1 MPRSSRRSLPA
12 PRSVLTVGLGA
23 LVALGLVSPAQS
35 SSHREAPMISEDPT
49 ADNTDVYAFVAPDAP
64 GTVTLISNF
73 NGFQEPGG
81 GPNYFKFGDDVL
93 YEIKIDNDGDAV
105 EDVTYGFRFSTTTV
119 DPDSFLYAT
128 GPITSID
135 DSTWNRPQRYTVF
148 RNGTEVASNLLTPP
162 ANVGPRSTP
171 DYEALAA
178 QAVHD
183 LPGGGQVFAGQRD
196 EGFYVDIASI
206 FDLGGLRPLNSAHAV
221 PLPDASGIDT
231 FAGYNV
237 QSIALQ
243 VPTSDLVAG
252 SEPVIGV
259 WSTASRQATRT
270 LTAGDAS
277 FSGDWVQVSRLGSP
291 LVNEVV
297 IPLGLKDAF
306 NSLEPSQDAATLA
319 GVQAPPLATEGDIP
333 LVTDPIIAG
342 LVEALY
348 GVSVPPAPRDD
359 LVSIF
364 LTGVAD
370 VNQPANVVPAEMLRL
385 NTSVTP
391 TAFADQD
398 RLGLLA
404 GQADGFPNGRRV
416 GDDVVDIALRAV
428 AGGTPFTPDFNVAPN
443 NALSDGANAN
453 DRPYLGSFP
462 YLATPHQ
469 GYDLNN
475 PARVT
480 TAGPPVTQPTSQPS
494 GQETAAPT
502 TVPAGPQ
509 LPVTGW
515 GPTLT
520 SFLAAAAM
528 IASVLGARR
537 LVRSRAGQ

>member
-1 MPRSSRRSLPA
+1 MTA
-12 PRSVLTVGLGA
+12 
-23 LVALGLVSPAQS
+23 
-35 SSHREAPMISEDPT
+35 EDPV
-49 ADNTDVYAFVAPDAP
+49 ADNTDVYAFVPPDDPDTA
-64 GTVTLISNF
+64 TLIANW

-93 YEIKIDNDGDAV
+93 YEIKVDNDGDAV

-119 DPDSFLYAT
+119 DPNSFLYAT

-135 DSTWNRPQRYTVF
+135 DDTWNRPQRYTVL
-148 RNGTEVASNLLTPP
+148 RNGDPIASNLLTPP

-171 DYEALAA
+171 DYPSLAA
-178 QAVHD
+178 EAIHD

-206 FDLGGLRPLNSAHAV
+206 FDLGGLRPLNSAHAI
-221 PLPDASGIDT
+221 PLSDASGIDT

-243 VPTSDLVAG
+243 VPTEDLVEG
-252 SEPVIGV
+252 DDPVIGV
-259 WSTASRQATRT
+259 WATASRQASRT
-270 LTAGDAS
+270 LSTGAPS
-277 FSGDWVQVSRLGSP
+277 TFSGDWVQVSRLGNP

-297 IPLGLKDAF
+297 VPLGAKDAF
-306 NSLEPSQDAATLA
+306 NGLEPSQDATVFPTLS
-319 GVQAPPLATEGDIP
+319 APPLSTEGDIP
-333 LVTDPIIAG
+333 LVTDPILAG
-342 LVEALY
+342 LVEQLY
-348 GVSVPPAPRDD
+348 GVEVPPAPRAD

-364 LTGVAD
+364 LTGIAD
-370 VNQPANVVPAEMLRL
+370 VNQPATVQPAELLRL
-385 NTSVTP
+385 NTSVDP

-443 NALSDGANAN
+443 NALTDGANQN
-453 DRPYLGSFP
+453 DRPYLTSFP
-462 YLATPHQ
+462 YLATPHA

-480 TAGPPVTQPTSQPS
+480 TAGPSPTTPVAQPDP
-494 GQETAAPT
+494 APT
-502 TVPAGPQ
+502 TGAQQPAGNQ

-520 SFLAAAAM
+520 SFLAASVM
-528 IASVLGARR
+528 ITSVLGARK
-537 LVRSRAGQ
+537 LVRSRSER

>member
-1 MPRSSRRSLPA
+1 MPAISPISRLSA
-12 PRSVLTVGLGA
+12 PRLVLAAGLSGV
-23 LVALGLVSPAQS
+23 LALGLLASADG
-35 SSHREAPMISEDPT
+35 SSHREAPMIAEDPA
-49 ADNTDVYAFVAPDAP
+49 ADNTDVYAFVPPDDP
-64 GTVTLISNF
+64 DTVTLIANW

-93 YEIKIDNDGDAV
+93 YEIKVDSDGDAV

-119 DPDSFLYAT
+119 DPNSFLYAT
-128 GPITSID
+128 GPITSIED
-135 DSTWNRPQRYTVF
+135 DTWNRPQRYTVT
-148 RNGTEVASNLLTPP
+148 RNGTEIASNLLTPP

-171 DYEALAA
+171 DYESLAA
-178 QAVHD
+178 EAIHD

-206 FDLGGLRPLNSAHAV
+206 FDLGGLRPLNSAHAI

-243 VPTSDLVAG
+243 VPTSDLVEG
-252 SEPVIGV
+252 DEPVIGV
-259 WSTASRQATRT
+259 WATSSRMATRT
-270 LTAGDAS
+270 LNAGAASS

-297 IPLGLKDAF
+297 VPLKAKDAF
-306 NSLEPSQDAATLA
+306 NSLEPVQDADVFPTLS
-319 GVQAPPLATEGDIP
+319 APPLSTEGDIP
-333 LVTDPIIAG
+333 LVTDPILAE

-348 GVSVPPAPRDD
+348 GVEVPPAPRAD

-364 LTGVAD
+364 LTGIAD
-370 VNQPANVVPAEMLRL
+370 VNQPEGVRPAEMLRL
-385 NTSVTP
+385 NTSVEP
-391 TAFADQD
+391 TAFGEQD

-404 GQADGFPNGRRV
+404 GQADGYPNGRRV

-443 NALSDGANAN
+443 NALTDGANQN
-453 DRPYLGSFP
+453 DRPYLRTFP

-480 TAGPPVTQPTSQPS
+480 TAGP
-494 GQETAAPT
+494 APT
-502 TVPAGPQ
+502 TPMAQPDTTPTPQPNQPAGNQ

-520 SFLAAAAM
+520 SFLAAGAM
-528 IASVLGARR
+528 IASVLGVRR
-537 LVRSRAGQ
+537 LVRSRE

>member
-1 MPRSSRRSLPA
+1 VTA
-12 PRSVLTVGLGA
+12 PRLLLAAGLSTI
-23 LVALGLVSPAQS
+23 LALGLLVSADA
-35 SSHREAPMISEDPT
+35 SSHREAPMIAEDPA
-49 ADNTDVYAFVAPDAP
+49 ADNTDVYAFVPPDEP
-64 GTVTLISNF
+64 DTVTLIANW

-93 YEIKIDNDGDAV
+93 YEIKVDSDGDAV

-119 DPDSFLYAT
+119 DPNSFLYAT
-128 GPITSID
+128 GPIASIED
-135 DSTWNRPQRYTVF
+135 ETWNRPQSYTVF
-148 RNGTEVASNLLTPP
+148 RNGTEIATNLLTPP

-171 DYEALAA
+171 NYESLAA
-178 QAVHD
+178 EAVHD
-183 LPGGGQVFAGQRD
+183 LPDGGQVFAGQRD

-221 PLPDASGIDT
+221 SLPDAGGIDT

-243 VPTSDLVAG
+243 VPKSDLVEG
-252 SEPVIGV
+252 DDPVIGV
-259 WSTASRQATRT
+259 WATSSRMATRT
-270 LTAGDAS
+270 LNAGGAASS

-306 NSLEPSQDAATLA
+306 NSLEPSQDAAILTGA
-319 GVQAPPLATEGDIP
+319 TAPPLSTEGDIP

-342 LVEALY
+342 LVEQLY
-348 GVSVPPAPRDD
+348 GVEVPPAPRTD

-364 LTGVAD
+364 LTGILD
-370 VNQPANVVPAEMLRL
+370 VNRPAGDPQPAEMLRL
-385 NTSVTP
+385 NTSVAP
-391 TAFADQD
+391 TAFGEQD

-404 GQADGFPNGRRV
+404 GQDDGYPNGRRV
-416 GDDVVDIALRAV
+416 GDDVIDIALRAV

-443 NALSDGANAN
+443 NALTDGANSN
-453 DRPYLGSFP
+453 DRPYLTSFP

-480 TAGPPVTQPTSQPS
+480 TAGP
-494 GQETAAPT
+494 APT
-502 TVPAGPQ
+502 TPMAQPDTTTPPAGGNQPAGNQ

-520 SFLAAAAM
+520 SFLAAGAM

-537 LVRSRAGQ
+537 LVRSRQ